1 MKRYVTFITLDM
13 KLAGSTFLVRNS
25 KVFKNNEA
33 YNKCTPKVGCSKT
46 KECYIFLNQEFE

>member
-13 KLAGSTFLVRNS
+13 KLAWSTFLVRNS

-46 KECYIFLNQEFE
+46 KECYIFLNQDFE